1 MMLRGTV
8 AVFREK
14 GDCVLKKTKPYRG
27 KSFYKLLAAF
37 FAVTLLC
44 SMLMLTQYLA
54 NEKTQREETIE
65 SYHSMVE
72 KSMKNTESM
81 LSYIEEAGTRI
92 AQLDGMAELATSE
105 NIPLGSPEAQ
115 HFVRSYLRTV
125 RKTIPATDQPM
136 FLYFQKS
143 GRVFDKSA
151 DVDPL
156 ESGIVTGLF
165 GMDAATWDQLIQA
178 GEEGTCT
185 IIQDPNMDFARFVY
199 VRQIYPGVVWMIGVN
214 SSRIAEDLSYYYL
227 PEDAQT
233 LFLTANNRSISSANA
248 YGQPGNLPLD
258 FKQVSALPPFSA
270 RTWDGQTYFVYHQG
284 FSNNTLQQVIA
295 IPDAGVQEWIVV
307 MAGAIFNTLVVTLLA
322 GGSLSYFFSKT
333 LYRPVEKLV
342 DTLPVKKGSR
352 DESEFQMVASTVQQL
367 SERAKDYETQLH
379 SQSDL
384 LAASLTTR
392 VLKGEIFLSPDIAEA
407 LRQGGFPIACQKFV
421 VLILSIDE
429 DADAGSPPIQ
439 QEEAGSLLKETC
451 RSFLLNGGFAAYV
464 VADHTSF
471 LGVVGLDS
479 GGLEEVK
486 ACAEAIQAFT
496 VSELHMQVSIALSGE
511 HHSLDELHG
520 AYHEATQV
528 ADYQLLA
535 GEYGKIATYSR
546 LSSLMSG
553 PNGCREFLAQVNKL
567 SNSIQSA
574 NYQQAA
580 ALVKEIEESCSK
592 HPAAMPQ
599 AKLQISYLTDAILLS
614 LSDSDLDPELLN
626 HLQNAET
633 FRKPRSIDSLCQCTY
648 RIFAYL
654 DAKKE
659 QSRPQGKRIEQIT
672 QYIRENYQDINL
684 SAGAV
689 AEHFHISLP
698 VLSNLLKSE
707 LNVGFLDYLHKFR
720 IERAKELIVHT
731 DHTIGDI
738 SAMVGYANSITMN
751 RAFKRYEGVTPGW
764 YRQSAS
770 SHAAAQKGAGDV
782 SP

>member
-270 RTWDGQTYFVYHQG
+270 RTWDG
-284 FSNNTLQQVIA
+284 
-295 IPDAGVQEWIVV
+295 
-307 MAGAIFNTLVVTLLA
+307 
-322 GGSLSYFFSKT
+322 
-333 LYRPVEKLV
+333 
-342 DTLPVKKGSR
+342 
-352 DESEFQMVASTVQQL
+352 
-367 SERAKDYETQLH
+367 
-379 SQSDL
+379 
-384 LAASLTTR
+384 
-392 VLKGEIFLSPDIAEA
+392 
-407 LRQGGFPIACQKFV
+407 
-421 VLILSIDE
+421 
-429 DADAGSPPIQ
+429 
-439 QEEAGSLLKETC
+439 
-451 RSFLLNGGFAAYV
+451 
-464 VADHTSF
+464 
-471 LGVVGLDS
+471 
-479 GGLEEVK
+479 
-486 ACAEAIQAFT
+486 
-496 VSELHMQVSIALSGE
+496 
-511 HHSLDELHG
+511 
-520 AYHEATQV
+520 
-528 ADYQLLA
+528 
-535 GEYGKIATYSR
+535 
-546 LSSLMSG
+546 
-553 PNGCREFLAQVNKL
+553 
-567 SNSIQSA
+567 
-574 NYQQAA
+574 
-580 ALVKEIEESCSK
+580 
-592 HPAAMPQ
+592 
-599 AKLQISYLTDAILLS
+599 
-614 LSDSDLDPELLN
+614 
-626 HLQNAET
+626 
-633 FRKPRSIDSLCQCTY
+633 
-648 RIFAYL
+648 
-654 DAKKE
+654 
-659 QSRPQGKRIEQIT
+659 
-672 QYIRENYQDINL
+672 
-684 SAGAV
+684 
-689 AEHFHISLP
+689 
-698 VLSNLLKSE
+698 
-707 LNVGFLDYLHKFR
+707 
-720 IERAKELIVHT
+720 
-731 DHTIGDI
+731 
-738 SAMVGYANSITMN
+738 
-751 RAFKRYEGVTPGW
+751 
-764 YRQSAS
+764 
-770 SHAAAQKGAGDV
+770 
-782 SP
+782 